1 MTVCTRVQTFLQ
13 RINERRDLNA
23 FLATNDRGAML
34 DASASDERIAAGLAR
49 PLEGRV
55 VALKDNI
62 SFKALPMTCASRM
75 LEGFHP
81 VYDATVVERL
91 RNAGAVVIGKTNMDE
106 FAMGSSSETSY
117 FGPVKHPIDTTRVPG
132 GSSGGSAVAV
142 ADGMCDVALG
152 SDTGGS
158 IRQPAAFC
166 GVYGFKPTYG
176 RVSRYGLVA
185 FASSL
190 DQIGVFAN
198 NVADVVDTFHVI
210 SGHDPMDS
218 TTVQSP
224 AESPLGSPSGY
235 KPLRTDPSRKGTDR
249 IIGRVGVLNRSVLNG
264 CDASIVTAY
273 DAFVDRIRSTGA
285 IITDVS
291 ITNSEIWIPTYF
303 VLATAEASSNLA
315 RFDGVRYGHRS
326 RKLVSS
332 AADASADDADVVDFM
347 TASRTEGF
355 GTEVKRR
362 IMLGTYV
369 LSSGYYD
376 AYYRKAQQARR
387 LISNAYTEIFK
398 SVDALAMPTTP
409 TTAFVRGEKSDP
421 VQMWLSD
428 FFTVSANIA
437 GIPAISIPSGTDASG
452 LPIGMQL
459 QGAMMEDERLLA
471 ATDAIPAP

>member
-1 MTVCTRVQTFLQ
+1 MTVSERVQGYLQ
-13 RINERRDLNA
+13 RIAERKELNA
-23 FLATNDRGAML
+23 FLATNDEAAIR
-34 DASASDERIAAGLAR
+34 DASASDERLTAGLQR

-62 SFKALPMTCASRM
+62 SFTGLPMTCGSHI
-75 LEGFHP
+75 LEGFKP
-81 VYDATVVERL
+81 VYNATVVERL
-91 RNAGAVVIGKTNMDE
+91 NNAGAIVIGKTNMDE

-117 FGPVKHPIDTTRVPG
+117 YGAVKHPLDTTRVPG

-166 GVYGFKPTYG
+166 GVFGFKPSYG
-176 RVSRYGLVA
+176 RVSRYGLTA

-190 DQIGVFAN
+190 DQIGVFARSVDE
-198 NVADVVDTFHVI
+198 VADTFHVM

-218 TTVQSP
+218 TTVDFSD
-224 AESPLGSPSGY
+224 ASSSTAGSSGAA
-235 KPLRTDPSRKGTDR
+235 K
-249 IIGRVGVLNRSVLNG
+249 RVGVLKREALEGCDDSVLK
-264 CDASIVTAY
+264 AY
-273 DAFVDRIRSTGA
+273 DDFVDRIRSTGA
-285 IITDVS
+285 MITEVT
-291 ITNSEIWIPTYF
+291 IPNSEIWIPTYF

-315 RFDGVRYGHRS
+315 RFDGVRYGLRAN
-326 RKLVSS
+326 R
-332 AADASADDADVVDFM
+332 DDNTDFM
-347 TASRTEGF
+347 TATRTAGF

-387 LISNAYTEIFK
+387 LISNAYTEIFR
-398 SVDALAMPTTP
+398 SVDVLAIPTTP
-409 TTAFVRGEKSDP
+409 TSAFVIGEKSDP

-437 GIPAISIPSGTDASG
+437 GIPAISIPSGTDVSG

-459 QGAMMEDERLLA
+459 QGAMMQDEALLA
-471 ATDAIPAP
+471 ATKAVPAP

>member
-1 MTVCTRVQTFLQ
+1 MTVTERVQTFLS
-13 RINERRDLNA
+13 RIDERRDLNA
-23 FLATNDRGAML
+23 FLSTNDEGAL
-34 DASASDERIAAGLAR
+34 RDALASDERNAAGLAR

-62 SFKALPMTCASRM
+62 SFKGLPMTCGSRI
-75 LEGFHP
+75 LEGFKP
-81 VYDATVVERL
+81 VYNATVVERL

-117 FGPVKHPIDTTRVPG
+117 YGPVKHPLDPTRVPG

-176 RVSRYGLVA
+176 RVSRYGLTA

-198 NVADVVDTFHVI
+198 NVEEIADTFQVM

-218 TTVQSP
+218 TTVDG
-224 AESPLGSPSGY
+224 ESAYGVGSGGERHTNVRPTGVDSL
-235 KPLRTDPSRKGTDR
+235 K
-249 IIGRVGVLNRSVLNG
+249 RVGILRRDALTG
-264 CDASIVTAY
+264 CDESILKAY
-273 DAFVDRIRSTGA
+273 DDFVDRIRSTGA
-285 IITDVS
+285 VITEVS
-291 ITNSEIWIPTYF
+291 IPNSEIWIPTYF

-315 RFDGVRYGHRS
+315 RFDGVRYGLRATAS
-326 RKLVSS
+326 KSVV
-332 AADASADDADVVDFM
+332 ATGDGADIDTDFM
-347 TASRTEGF
+347 TASRTAGF
-355 GTEVKRR
+355 GKEVKRR

-387 LISNAYTEIFK
+387 LISNAYVEIFK
-398 SVDALAMPTTP
+398 SVDVLALPTTP

-459 QGAMMEDERLLA
+459 QGAMMQDEALLA
-471 ATDAIPAP
+471 VTATVPA